1 MVESMK
7 YLLIL
12 SVVFLLF
19 SCEAQEKKMN
29 EIVSKIKSCNVSLF
43 KGVRLEARDKKN
55 GIYRVP
61 FFSKE
66 IGDTLYLLPNYS
78 YYGCSTNDTSCLE
91 IATKKEFNVLEFAK
105 ANGIENK
112 KEALIYTG
120 KYIDEV
126 IAEYEK
132 IGVKEILS
140 DSKIGECVIF
150 YLDKEHY
157 LSYVYDTNKIYNQ
170 YWKSKFIS
178 KNKIDK
184 KWYSNIK

>member
-1 MVESMK
+1 MK
-7 YLLIL
+7 YLLISL
-12 SVVFLLF
+12 VVFLLF

-29 EIVSKIKSCNVSLF
+29 EIASRIKSCNVNLF
-43 KGVRLEARDKKN
+43 KGVRMEASHKKN

-61 FFSKE
+61 YFSKE

-78 YYGCSTNDTSCLE
+78 FFGCSTNDTSCLE
-91 IATKKEFNVLEFAK
+91 LATKKKYNLIEFAK
-105 ANGIENK
+105 VNGIVSK

-120 KYIDEV
+120 RYIDEV

-132 IGVKEILS
+132 IGVIDILS

-157 LSYVYDTNKIYNQ
+157 VAFVYDTDKIYTE
-170 YWKSKFIS
+170 YWKSKFIPQ
-178 KNKIDK
+178 NKIASN
-184 KWYSNIK
+184 WYSNIK